1 MTTLESTPPAG
12 NRVQRLAIAIVGLL
26 VGIAG
31 VSATVAA
38 ATTRVSAPEVGTAA
52 AGCPASDE
60 KMVFVNGNSSRYSD
74 KHVYG
79 AVVLTSGSV
88 MPARL
93 RNKSLR
99 LLGNYRA
106 AGAAHTYYFCLG
118 PGSSGRFWI
127 SFGSPIHGLPTVQPT
142 VEAPYR
148 FGIVE
153 FTYPANGSLDTSN
166 VNNFDFPIN
175 LQRYK
180 APSSRTP
187 KQSAVFTG
195 TTCDVLNYLRRQNRG
210 SGRPANLK
218 DVVFAKGGRFVRIV
232 APDSSTNGWPDM
244 GPYIHSLASRLPLVT
259 TGYFRGDRGP
269 LVINDLYGGDPG
281 TAANQGWFK
290 VEGFFDASGK
300 LTIDGGL
307 HVQGLGEGAQKP
319 GGTFTPIPQDMTI
332 SEPTLDIGIYQQG
345 FTYGV
350 GNGNDLYAWIWGDL
364 TSAFDYG
371 YWGSPYG
378 NNSID
383 FSRPI
388 GMGSTQTNGQPAFR
402 PKRKVAFAPA
412 PGGLSYNLYA
422 AVLSRFSPSYAI
434 PYNERWGR
442 GGYGT
447 SPLLDM
453 PTGGK
458 VIMSVPPDGW
468 SGKSGST
475 TCVKKRKRR

>member
-1 MTTLESTPPAG
+1 M
-12 NRVQRLAIAIVGLL
+12 RRLAIAIVGLL

-31 VSATVAA
+31 ASATVAV
-38 ATTRVSAPEVGTAA
+38 ATTRVSAPRAGTAA
-52 AGCPASDE
+52 AGCSASDE
-60 KMVFVNGNSSRYSD
+60 KMVFVNGDSSRYSD
-74 KHVYG
+74 KQVYG

-93 RNKSLR
+93 RNKSLP
-99 LLGNYRA
+99 LSGNYPA
-106 AGAAHTYYFCLG
+106 TGAAHTYYFCLG

-127 SFGSPIHGLPTVQPT
+127 SFGSPIQGLPSVQPT
-142 VEAPYR
+142 VNAPYR

-175 LQRYK
+175 LQTYK

-195 TTCDVLNYLRRQNRG
+195 TTCDVLNYLRRQNRV
-210 SGRPANLK
+210 SGRPANLN
-218 DVVFAKGGRFVRIV
+218 DVVFTKGGRFVRIV
-232 APDSSTNGWPDM
+232 APDSSTHGWPDM
-244 GPYIHSLASRLPLVT
+244 GPYIRSLASRLPRVT
-259 TGYFRGDRGP
+259 TGYFSGDRGP

-281 TAANQGWFK
+281 TTAHQGWLK

-307 HVQGLGEGAQKP
+307 HVQGLGDGAQKP
-319 GGTFTPIPQDMTI
+319 DGTFTPIPQDMTI
-332 SEPTLDIGIYQQG
+332 SEATLDVGIYQQG

-350 GNGNDLYAWIWGDL
+350 GDGNDRYAWIWGDL

-383 FSRPI
+383 FSQPI
-388 GMGSTQTNGQPAFR
+388 GKGSLQTKGQPAFR
-402 PKRKVAFAPA
+402 PKRKVAFARA
-412 PGGLSYNLYA
+412 AGGLSYNLYA

-453 PTGGK
+453 PRGGK
-458 VIMSVPPDGW
+458 VIISVPPDGW

-475 TCVKKRKRR
+475 TCAKNA